1 MGRGRQKAKHTKVAR
16 ELKYFS
22 PDVDLTALER
32 ELAAP
37 ADEDELIDKWA
48 DLFPDEDDSDEPAD
62 GETGETV
69 AELEDVVET
78 ENVDEVA
85 DQLGDVDDDGASE
98 R

>member
-48 DLFPDEDDSDEPAD
+48 DLFPDEDDSAEAAD

-78 ENVDEVA
+78 EDVDEVA

>member
-22 PDVDLTALER
+22 PDVDLNALER

-48 DLFPDEDDSDEPAD
+48 DLFPDEDDSDEGAD

-69 AELEDVVET
+69 AELEDVIET
-78 ENVDEVA
+78 EDADEVA
-85 DQLGDVDDDGASE
+85 EQLGDVDDDGASE

>member
-22 PDVDLTALER
+22 PSVDLTALER
-32 ELAAP
+32 ELKP
-37 ADEDELIDKWA
+37 VGGSEPDYEDKWA
-48 DLFPDEDDSDEPAD
+48 DLYPEAVEDAD
-62 GETGETV
+62 GETGTTV

-78 ENVDEVA
+78 EDADEVGE
-85 DQLGDVDDDGASE
+85 QLGDIDDDGAAE